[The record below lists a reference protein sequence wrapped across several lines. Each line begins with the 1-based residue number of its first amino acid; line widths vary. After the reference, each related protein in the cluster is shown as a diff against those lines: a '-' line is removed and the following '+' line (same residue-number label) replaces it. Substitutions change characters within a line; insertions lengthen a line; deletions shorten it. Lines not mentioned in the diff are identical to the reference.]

1 MILALSGSLNP
12 ASINRAVLR
21 AAASAA
27 ARDGI
32 LVTVDDSVRALP
44 HFDPALEEAP
54 PEPVLRF
61 RVACESAAGVLLA
74 VPEYA
79 FGIPGAFKNAL
90 DWTVGSGSLY
100 RKPVAVLGVAPP
112 GRGTHVREALRLV
125 LTALGADDDYHWV
138 PVARS
143 DLRQDGEVD
152 EPRILAELAGV
163 VRDLALRAIPVS
175 AA

>member
-1 MILALSGSLNP
+1 MILALSGSLKP
-12 ASINRAVLR
+12 GSINRAVLR
-21 AAASAA
+21 AAALAG

-32 LVTVDDSVRALP
+32 AVTVDDSVRALP

-54 PEPVLRF
+54 PGAVIRF
-61 RVACESAAGVLLA
+61 RQTCESAAGVLMA

-100 RKPVAVLGVAPP
+100 RKPVVVLGVAPA
-112 GRGTHVREALRLV
+112 GRATHVREALRLEF
-125 LTALGADDDYHWV
+125 TALGADDEYRWV

-143 DLRQDGEVD
+143 DLRQDGEVGN
-152 EPRILAELAGV
+152 PRVLAELAGV
-163 VRDLALRAIPVS
+163 VRDLALRASATS